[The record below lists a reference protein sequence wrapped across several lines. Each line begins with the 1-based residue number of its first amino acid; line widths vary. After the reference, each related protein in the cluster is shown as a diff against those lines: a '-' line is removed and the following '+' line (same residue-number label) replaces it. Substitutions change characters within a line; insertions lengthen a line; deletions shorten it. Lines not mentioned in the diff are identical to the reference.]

1 MVAACAY
8 RLPFLIAAALIA
20 AAFGDWFVES
30 ISNTGIFG
38 AAYHD
43 DNHLSVVPTML
54 AGLIV
59 ALEIAAFRF
68 LQVWR
73 SAPGR
78 SRSWIAAAASDL
90 TTHKRVED
98 FACVFALQIAAVF
111 VMENAEQVL
120 AGGRLLGGTVWLG
133 APIAAS
139 LALHALIG
147 WSCVL
152 LLRRLMRVL
161 IDAFVSLAHIALGF
175 IFIARECESSGP
187 FVRRRR
193 DPGRRSAVSAP
204 ARHIGGR
211 APPLRPAT
219 ASSFNS

>member
-1 MVAACAY
+1 MLAACAY
-8 RLPFLIAAALIA
+8 RLPFLMAAALVA

-30 ISNTGIFG
+30 LSNTGIFG

-54 AGLIV
+54 TGLIV
-59 ALEIAAFRF
+59 VLEIAAFRF

-90 TTHKRVED
+90 TTHKPVED
-98 FACVFALQIAAVF
+98 FACVFVLQIAAVF
-111 VMENAEQVL
+111 AMENAEQLL

-133 APIAAS
+133 APLAAS
-139 LALHALIG
+139 LAMHAFIG
-147 WSCVL
+147 LSCVL
-152 LLRRLMRVL
+152 LLRRLMRLL

-175 IFIARECESSGP
+175 IFIARECESSGA

-193 DPGRRSAVSAP
+193 DPERRSTVSAP
-204 ARHIGGR
+204 ARHVGGR

-219 ASSFNS
+219 VLSFNS